1 MALTLVGGLAYTI
14 GMVFYATRR
23 PRLFPRIFSYHEL
36 FHVLVVVGSVAH
48 FVVVLHY
55 VVPYSG

>member
-1 MALTLVGGLAYTI
+1 
-14 GMVFYATRR
+14 MVFYATRR

-36 FHVLVVVGSVAH
+36 FHVLVIVGSVAH